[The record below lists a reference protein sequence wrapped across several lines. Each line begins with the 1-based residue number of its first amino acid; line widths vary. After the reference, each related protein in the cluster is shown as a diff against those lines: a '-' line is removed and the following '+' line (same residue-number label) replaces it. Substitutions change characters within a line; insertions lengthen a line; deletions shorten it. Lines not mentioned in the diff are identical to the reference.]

1 MYATHFNFRRLLIRG
16 LFIMVCLLPFHA
28 QAQDDETLS
37 ITNTNNDTL
46 FTVGN
51 QGVRIDLGT
60 QPGRDAIGEFMILGQ
75 SNLRE
80 PSIWF
85 TVQSDGN
92 VGVGT
97 DNPDAKFYVTGGSS
111 TFDLS
116 GGGNRDA
123 IGEFTILGQSNL
135 RDGNSPV
142 LKATNE
148 GNVGIGTDDPANTLH
163 VEGGGLFNLMSPTL
177 RDAIGEFMILGQ
189 SNLREGETDT
199 VFVVQN
205 SGNIGVGTGSPEAT
219 LHVKGGSRIDLNGGA
234 GRDAIGEFAI
244 LGQTNLRET
253 DTLFV
258 VQNDGNVGIGIDHP
272 EGILHVS
279 GGNSYF
285 DLGSDVLR
293 DAIGEFAILGQ
304 TNLRETDTLFV
315 VRSDGNVGVGT
326 GNPTDN
332 FFVAGGTTIDL
343 TGTSSRDA
351 IGEFAILGQTNLR
364 ETDTLFVV
372 QNDGNVGIGTDDPGG
387 RLHVSGGSAYF
398 DLGSDVLRD
407 AIGEFAI
414 LGQTNL
420 RETDTLLVVH
430 NDGNVGIGTDNP
442 AGRLHVSGGSAY
454 FDLGSDVLRDAI
466 GEFAILGQTNLRET
480 DSLFVV
486 RTNGN
491 VGIGTAQPNERLTVE
506 GVLSL
511 GGTTTPTP
519 SLGYGKLYVKSSDG
533 RLYYMNQAGT
543 ETPVTLEGSGLTGVG
558 EAGRLAFWTGPT
570 TLSNTP
576 NLLWDDAN
584 SELTINGGVSGTA
597 FTNWDMDSSN
607 DLTVDS
613 TFGGEVSGTYNNL
626 MVSENI
632 GINNGLLYA
641 PKDGNFV
648 GIGTNIPTRELDVAG
663 NIEADTVYASFVG
676 DGSNLSGISIEP
688 DRVDSTHII
697 NGGISGSDIRPNAIN
712 GSHIQDG
719 SIGTD
724 DVSTIAGSK
733 ITPNFGAQ
741 TIITTGDLSVD
752 DIQADIVNADRI
764 IGDGSGLLNV
774 PATSISTNTI
784 DSTHIINGT
793 VSNADLRDNVVTSDK
808 ILNGAIL
815 NEDVSATAAIDG
827 TKITPNFG
835 NQNIITSG
843 AISADSVSA
852 TRFAG
857 DGSLLTNV
865 PAVSIAT
872 NTIDSTKIIDG
883 SISRNDLANNLID
896 GSKIEDGTIT
906 DSDLSTI
913 SGTKINPDFGSQN
926 ITTTGNA
933 SADTI
938 YATAFSGD
946 GSQLTN
952 VQATSIATNTI
963 DSTHVIDGGISN
975 ADLSAN
981 AVTGDKILD
990 GTITDSDLSTI
1001 SGTKINPDFGSQ
1013 SIVTTGNL
1021 SAGTTSTVHTL
1032 NLQGVDSVT
1041 VKRAVT
1047 TGMMVKDITYVGGA
1061 SSNSRVWQWLS
1072 DGYSLGLQAIS
1083 DDYSTSTE
1091 VFSVSRSGIAIS
1103 EVLFPNGNVG
1113 IGTLNPTTEL
1123 DVNGT
1128 VTALDVVVQGQFTVN
1143 ESGGTNDFRVEGDTD
1158 PNLIFVDAANDAVG
1172 IGTTT
1177 PTTKFEVNGTLKSS
1191 GIEELS
1197 DQRWKGN
1204 ITQLQD
1210 ALEKVLQLRGVNY
1223 EWLRDKFPEK
1233 DFPQGVQMGLIAQE
1247 VEKVIP
1253 EVVQTDRNGYKTIN
1267 YSHLVALLIEGM
1279 KDQQREID
1287 QLRAE
1292 NEALRAAQAQ
1302 NQRQIEEIRA
1312 FLGMPQS
1319 TTGIQTTQR

>member
-1 MYATHFNFRRLLIRG
+1 
-16 LFIMVCLLPFHA
+16 MVCLLPFHA

-872 NTIDSTKIIDG
+872 NTIDST
-883 SISRNDLANNLID
+883 
-896 GSKIEDGTIT
+896 
-906 DSDLSTI
+906 
-913 SGTKINPDFGSQN
+913 
-926 ITTTGNA
+926 
-933 SADTI
+933 
-938 YATAFSGD
+938 
-946 GSQLTN
+946 
-952 VQATSIATNTI
+952 
-963 DSTHVIDGGISN
+963 HVIDGGISN